1 LFIPND
7 IPVVYSATEGMN
19 MQNRYLTIIG
29 HGLKLGSTIFG
40 GVTVAYPAI
49 RQMVPKAY
57 GINESEVD
65 GLYAFAYILPGPSF
79 LNLWGAVC
87 MRVAGLP
94 GAILGEVALLLPSTL
109 IVLLLPQLGRIGWL
123 AAHSGGMSAGAAWAT
138 VGLTLA
144 AGLDGIRKMKHRQDL
159 LAAALLLLLGALGLR
174 TIAILAVVFVLYGG
188 AALWKSRRGVNA

>member
-1 LFIPND
+1 
-7 IPVVYSATEGMN
+7 
-19 MQNRYLTIIG
+19 MQNRYLKIIG
-29 HGLKLGSTIFG
+29 HGLTLGASVFG
-40 GVTVAYPAI
+40 GVSVAYPAI
-49 RQMVPKAY
+49 RRLAPSSFDL
-57 GINESEVD
+57 NESEVD

-123 AAHSGGMSAGAAWAT
+123 AAHSGGMGAGAAWAT

-144 AGLDGIRKMKHRQDL
+144 AGLDGIRKMKQRKDL
-159 LAAALLLLLGALGLR
+159 LAAAILLVLGALG
-174 TIAILAVVFVLYGG
+174 IHSMACLAVVLLLYGG
-188 AALWKSRRGVNA
+188 AALWESRRGVSA